1 MNDLYE
7 KMKADASVIYLTAIE
22 EVKPDKAVRKAIAS
36 FSFPKG
42 RLFLIAVGKAAWQ
55 MARTAAELIQ
65 PYKGI
70 VISKYDHILKPIE
83 GIDCYEAGHPI
94 LDENGIRASEK
105 VLELVSD
112 LNEDDAVLFL
122 LSGGASALFEVP
134 LIGLE
139 ELQDINRQLLASGA
153 NIIEI
158 NTIRKRLSK
167 VKGGRF
173 GKLCA
178 PAKVY
183 AVVLSDILGD
193 PLDMIGS
200 GPAYPDSSTC
210 KDALKIVEKYQL
222 KISEKSLALLK
233 EETPKILDNVET
245 IITGSVKE
253 LTRAA
258 MVQAKK
264 LGYEPVLISEE
275 IDGIAREEG
284 KKFAGLAVQYLHTK
298 QQPIALI
305 QGGETIV
312 KLTGKGLGGRNQEFA
327 LAAAEEIAGLPIAV
341 FSVGSDGTDGPTDAA
356 GAYVD
361 GNTLSKLK
369 EEKIDPDLV
378 LQNNDSYHALK
389 QIDALIITGPTGTNV
404 NDLNVALIQPSK

>member
-70 VISKYDHILKPIE
+70 VISKYDHILKPME

-112 LNEDDAVLFL
+112 LNEDDGVLFL

-183 AVVLSDILGD
+183 AVDVGYGQLAWKLRSDERVVNLERTNLRYVTPEQIPEKLDLAVMDVSFISIRLVL
-193 PLDMIGS
+193 
-200 GPAYPDSSTC
+200 PAV
-210 KDALKIVEKYQL
+210 K
-222 KISEKSLALLK
+222 ALLK
-233 EETPKILDNVET
+233 DGADLVC
-245 IITGSVKE
+245 
-253 LTRAA
+253 
-258 MVQAKK
+258 
-264 LGYEPVLISEE
+264 LIKPQFEAGRDE
-275 IDGIAREEG
+275 VG
-284 KKFAGLAVQYLHTK
+284 KKGVVRDEAVHREVVQGIVDFAPTIGLSVLGLDYS
-298 QQPIALI
+298 PIKGPEGNIEYICHMINRPGADVPVDIAAL
-305 QGGETIV
+305 
-312 KLTGKGLGGRNQEFA
+312 
-327 LAAAEEIAGLPIAV
+327 
-341 FSVGSDGTDGPTDAA
+341 
-356 GAYVD
+356 
-361 GNTLSKLK
+361 
-369 EEKIDPDLV
+369 
-378 LQNNDSYHALK
+378 
-389 QIDALIITGPTGTNV
+389 
-404 NDLNVALIQPSK
+404 VARSHEML